1 MRESVQ
7 MKGAQ
12 VWLVTLCLGRVV
24 PSPSFPLLSQMLVSQ
39 STSLH
44 ARQAALPRHNK
55 GYSLMGP
62 AYMLHAYHNCAS
74 GLYSACEAQ
83 LIESMEREQGTSEIR
98 FIGLCFTCCM
108 GDTFIYEQA
117 QGHAW
122 TLTCVTSV
130 SLVACHLSHAQFTLC
145 SGGGAWQRGRTN
157 SQISCRTGSGM
168 YCATQPSLL
177 IYAPPSSK
185 KHQRSSSAIDAL
197 AWDWRTHAKIEKR
210 CCSIDCT
217 NRLRRAY
224 LSTDRLR
231 GKGREA
237 VWSGSL
243 QEAVQR
249 HQPWRPTFSGVLF
262 WATNGKCL
270 PN

>member
-1 MRESVQ
+1 M
-7 MKGAQ
+7 
-12 VWLVTLCLGRVV
+12 TLCLGRVV

-145 SGGGAWQRGRTN
+145 SGGHDNGAERTVRYPVELDRACIVPH
-157 SQISCRTGSGM
+157 S
-168 YCATQPSLL
+168 
-177 IYAPPSSK
+177 
-185 KHQRSSSAIDAL
+185 H
-197 AWDWRTHAKIEKR
+197 R
-210 CCSIDCT
+210 C
-217 NRLRRAY
+217 
-224 LSTDRLR
+224 
-231 GKGREA
+231 
-237 VWSGSL
+237 
-243 QEAVQR
+243 
-249 HQPWRPTFSGVLF
+249 
-262 WATNGKCL
+262 
-270 PN
+270 